1 MNGNGVGNENMA
13 PGNEVWKRQKR
24 FKYFVDK
31 LTISVI
37 NNRER
42 GDVIPEN

>member
-1 MNGNGVGNENMA
+1 MRYDED
-13 PGNEVWKRQKR
+13 QR
-24 FKYFVDK
+24 FKYFVNK

-42 GDVIPEN
+42 DDVIDEN

>member
-1 MNGNGVGNENMA
+1 MRYE
-13 PGNEVWKRQKR
+13 KDKDQR
-24 FKYFVDK
+24 FKYFVNK

-42 GDVIPEN
+42 DVVIDENLNRKGYLTGRQ